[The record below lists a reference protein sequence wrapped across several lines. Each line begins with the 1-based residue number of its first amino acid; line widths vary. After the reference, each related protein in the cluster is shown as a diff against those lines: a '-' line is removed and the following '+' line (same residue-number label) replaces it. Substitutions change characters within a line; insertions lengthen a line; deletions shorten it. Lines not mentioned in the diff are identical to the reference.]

1 MKVRA
6 ILAMLPA
13 LALAGC
19 NLAPKYTRAEAPV
32 PPTLP
37 QGPAYAVLP
46 AGEAAADA
54 LGWRD
59 FFTDPRLQGVIAK
72 SLAGNR
78 DLRAA
83 LANVERARA
92 LYRVNRA
99 TLFPI
104 INGTGTLSAVQGT
117 QGQVTDNFLVQAGSS
132 AYEIDLWGR
141 LRNLG
146 AASFQRYLAT
156 DEGRKSTQIALV
168 AETASAWLTH
178 AATADAL
185 RIARETLATR
195 QETLTINVRREANGI
210 GTKLEVANATGQLNT
225 AQAAVADFTTDL
237 AQARNAL
244 ELLAGGPISDDLLP
258 TTLGNGDQT
267 LAVLPVGLSSQVLL
281 RRPDVM
287 AAEHNLRA
295 TYADIGVARA
305 AFFPTLSLTGLFGF
319 ASAGLLKIFDNGSFQ
334 KSANA
339 ALRQRIF
346 DGGATANNLNAAKAS
361 REAALASYEGA
372 IQNALREV
380 ADALA
385 RRGTIEDRVTAQVS
399 LEANAGTAFRLSTA
413 RYNAGI
419 ANYLEPL
426 DAQRTYYNA
435 RQSLVSARLVKA
447 ANMVE
452 LYRALGGGLQETTVT
467 PSADNQ

>member
-1 MKVRA
+1 MKLRA
-6 ILAMLPA
+6 LFATLPA
-13 LALAGC
+13 LALAAC

-32 PPTLP
+32 PPALP
-37 QGPAYAVLP
+37 QGPAYP
-46 AGEAAADA
+46 AASGEQTTVDA
-54 LGWRD
+54 LSWRE
-59 FFTDPRLQGVIAK
+59 FFTDPRLQQVIAR
-72 SLAGNR
+72 SLADNR
-78 DLRAA
+78 DLRVA

-92 LYRVNRA
+92 VYRVNRA
-99 TLFPI
+99 ALFPI
-104 INGTGTLSAVQGT
+104 VNGGGTLSAVQGT
-117 QGQVTDNFLVQAGSS
+117 QGRVTDNFLVQAGAS
-132 AYEIDLWGR
+132 AYEIDMWGR

-168 AETASAWLTH
+168 AETASAWLSH

-195 QETLTINVRREANGI
+195 QETLAITVRREANGI
-210 GTKLEVANATGQLNT
+210 GTKLEVANATAQLNA

-244 ELLAGGPISDDLLP
+244 ELLSGGPLGNDLLP
-258 TTLGNGDQT
+258 DTLGSGDQT
-267 LAVLPVGLSSQVLL
+267 LAVLPVGLSSDVLL

-287 AAEHNLRA
+287 SAEHSLRA

-319 ASAGLLKIFDNGSFQ
+319 ASAGLLKIFENGDFQ
-334 KSANA
+334 KTANV

-361 REAALASYEGA
+361 REAALATYEGA
-372 IQNALREV
+372 IQNAFREV

-385 RRGTIEDRVTAQVS
+385 RRGTIDDRLTAQVS
-399 LEANAGTAFRLSTA
+399 LEASAATAYRLSTA

-435 RQSLVSARLVKA
+435 RQSLVSARLIKA

-452 LYRALGGGLQETTVT
+452 LYRALGGGLQEQT
-467 PSADNQ
+467 P

>member
-1 MKVRA
+1 MRLRV
-6 ILAMLPA
+6 LLTTLPA
-13 LALAGC
+13 LALAAC
-19 NLAPKYTRAEAPV
+19 NLAPKYTRTQAPV
-32 PPTLP
+32 PPALP
-37 QGPAYAVLP
+37 QGPAYAPLP
-46 AGEAAADA
+46 AGETTADA

-59 FFTDPRLQGVIAK
+59 FFTDPRLQQVVAK
-72 SLAGNR
+72 SLADNR
-78 DLRAA
+78 DLRVA

-92 LYRVNRA
+92 TYRVNRA
-99 TLFPI
+99 GLFPI
-104 INGTGTLSAVQGT
+104 VSAAGTLSAVKGT
-117 QGQVTDNFLVQAGSS
+117 QGRVTDNFLVQAGAS

-141 LRNLG
+141 LRNLS
-146 AASFQRYLAT
+146 AASMQRYLAT
-156 DEGRKSTQIALV
+156 DEGRKSTQIALI

-195 QETLTINVRREANGI
+195 QQTLNINVRREANGI
-210 GTKLEVANATGQLNT
+210 GTKLDVANATAALNT

-244 ELLAGGPISDDLLP
+244 ELLAGGTLGDDLLP

-281 RRPDVM
+281 RRPDVI
-287 AAEHNLRA
+287 AAEHSLRA

-305 AFFPTLSLTGLFGF
+305 AFFPTLSLTGLFGY
-319 ASAGLLKIFDNGSFQ
+319 ASAGLLNIFESGSFQ
-334 KSANA
+334 KTANA

-346 DGGATANNLNAAKAS
+346 DGGATANNLEAAKAS
-361 REAALASYEGA
+361 RDAALSSYEGA
-372 IQNALREV
+372 IQNAFREV

-385 RRGTIEDRVTAQVS
+385 RRGTIDDRITAQIS
-399 LEANAGTAFRLSTA
+399 LEANAGTAYRLSTA
-413 RYNAGI
+413 RYDAGI

-435 RQSLVSARLVKA
+435 RQSLVSARLIKA

-452 LYRALGGGLQETTVT
+452 LYRALGGGLQEATTPT
-467 PSADNQ
+467 P

>member
-1 MKVRA
+1 MKLRTL
-6 ILAMLPA
+6 LATLPA
-13 LALAGC
+13 LALTAC
-19 NLAPKYTRAEAPV
+19 NLAPKYTRVEAPV
-32 PPTLP
+32 PSALP
-37 QGPAYAVLP
+37 QGPAYAALP
-46 AGEAAADA
+46 AGETSADA

-59 FFTDPRLQGVIAK
+59 FFTDPRLQSVIAK
-72 SLAGNR
+72 ALADNR
-78 DLRAA
+78 DLRVA

-92 LYRVNRA
+92 VYRVNRA
-99 TLFPI
+99 ALFPI
-104 INGTGTLSAVQGT
+104 VNGAGTLSAVQGT
-117 QGQVTDNFLVQAGSS
+117 QGRVTDNFLVQAGAS

-156 DEGRKSTQIALV
+156 DEGRKSSQIALI

-185 RIARETLATR
+185 RIAKETLATR
-195 QETLTINVRREANGI
+195 QETLDINVRREANGI
-210 GTKLEVANATGQLNT
+210 GTKLDVANATAQLNT
-225 AQAAVADFTTDL
+225 AQTAVADFTTDL

-244 ELLAGGPISDDLLP
+244 ELLTGGPVSDDLLP
-258 TTLGNGDQT
+258 STLGSGDQT

-281 RRPDVM
+281 RRPDVI
-287 AAEHNLRA
+287 AAEHTLRA

-305 AFFPTLSLTGLFGF
+305 AFFPSLSLTGLFGY
-319 ASAGLLKIFDNGSFQ
+319 ASAGLLKIFENSSFQ
-334 KSANA
+334 KTANT

-346 DGGATANNLNAAKAS
+346 DGGATANNLKAAKAS
-361 REAALASYEGA
+361 RDAALSGYEGA
-372 IQNALREV
+372 IQNAFREV

-385 RRGTIEDRVTAQVS
+385 RRGTIDDRVNAQIS
-399 LEANAGTAFRLSTA
+399 LEANAATAYRLSTA

-452 LYRALGGGLQETTVT
+452 LYRALGGGLQEQSVR
-467 PSADNQ
+467 

>member
-1 MKVRA
+1 MKLRA
-6 ILAMLPA
+6 LFATLPA
-13 LALAGC
+13 LALAAC

-32 PPTLP
+32 PPALP
-37 QGPAYAVLP
+37 QGPAYP
-46 AGEAAADA
+46 AASGEQTTVDA
-54 LGWRD
+54 LGWRE
-59 FFTDPRLQGVIAK
+59 FFTDPRLQQVIAR
-72 SLAGNR
+72 SLADNR
-78 DLRAA
+78 DLRVA

-92 LYRVNRA
+92 VYRVNRA
-99 TLFPI
+99 ALFPI
-104 INGTGTLSAVQGT
+104 VNGGGTLSAVQGT
-117 QGQVTDNFLVQAGSS
+117 QGRVTDNFLVQAGAS
-132 AYEIDLWGR
+132 AYEIDMWGR

-168 AETASAWLTH
+168 AETASAWLSH

-195 QETLTINVRREANGI
+195 QETLAINVRREANGI
-210 GTKLEVANATGQLNT
+210 GTKLEVANATAQLNA

-244 ELLAGGPISDDLLP
+244 ELLTGGPLGNDLLP
-258 TTLGNGDQT
+258 DTLGSGDQT
-267 LAVLPVGLSSQVLL
+267 LAVLPVGLSSDVLL

-287 AAEHNLRA
+287 SAEHALRA

-319 ASAGLLKIFDNGSFQ
+319 ASAGLLKIFEGGDFQ
-334 KSANA
+334 KTANV

-346 DGGATANNLNAAKAS
+346 DGGATANNLKAAKAS
-361 REAALASYEGA
+361 REAALATYEGA
-372 IQNALREV
+372 IQNAFREV

-385 RRGTIEDRVTAQVS
+385 RRGTIDDRLTAQVS
-399 LEANAGTAFRLSTA
+399 LEANAATAYRLSTA

-452 LYRALGGGLQETTVT
+452 LYRALGGGLQEQT
-467 PSADNQ
+467 P

>member
-1 MKVRA
+1 MKLRA
-6 ILAMLPA
+6 LLATLPA
-13 LALAGC
+13 LSLTAC

-32 PPTLP
+32 PPALP
-37 QGPAYAVLP
+37 QGPAYTALP
-46 AGEAAADA
+46 AGETTADT

-59 FFTDPRLQGVIAK
+59 FFTDPRLQQVIAK
-72 SLAGNR
+72 SLADNR
-78 DLRAA
+78 DLRVA

-92 LYRVNRA
+92 VYRVNRA
-99 TLFPI
+99 ALFPI
-104 INGTGTLSAVQGT
+104 VNGTGTLSAVQGT
-117 QGQVTDNFLVQAGSS
+117 QGRVTDNFLVQAGSS

-156 DEGRKSTQIALV
+156 DEGRKSTQIALI

-185 RIARETLATR
+185 RIARETLTTR
-195 QETLTINVRREANGI
+195 QETLSINVRREANGI
-210 GTKLEVANATGQLNT
+210 GTKLDIATATAQLNA
-225 AQAAVADFTTDL
+225 AQTAVADFTTDL

-244 ELLAGGPISDDLLP
+244 ELLTGGPLGDDVLP

-267 LAVLPVGLSSQVLL
+267 LATLPVGLSSEVLL
-281 RRPDVM
+281 RRPDVI
-287 AAEHNLRA
+287 AAEHTLRA

-305 AFFPTLSLTGLFGF
+305 AFFPTLSLTGLFGY
-319 ASAGLLKIFDNGSFQ
+319 ASAGLLKIFESSSFQ
-334 KSANA
+334 KTANA

-346 DGGATANNLNAAKAS
+346 DGGATANNLKAAKAS
-361 REAALASYEGA
+361 RDAALASYEAA
-372 IQNALREV
+372 IQNAFREV

-385 RRGTIEDRVTAQVS
+385 RRGTIDDRVAAQVS
-399 LEANAGTAFRLSTA
+399 LEANAATAYRLSTA
-413 RYNAGI
+413 RYDAGI

-435 RQSLVSARLVKA
+435 RQTLVSARLIKA

-452 LYRALGGGLQETTVT
+452 LYRALGGGLQEQTVSPT
-467 PSADNQ
+467 P

>member
-1 MKVRA
+1 MKLRA
-6 ILAMLPA
+6 LFATLPA
-13 LALAGC
+13 LALSAC

-32 PPTLP
+32 PPALP
-37 QGPAYAVLP
+37 QGPAYAAP
-46 AGEAAADA
+46 SADETTADA

-59 FFTDPRLQGVIAK
+59 FFTDPRLQQVIAK

-78 DLRAA
+78 DLRVA

-92 LYRVNRA
+92 VYRVNRA
-99 TLFPI
+99 ALFPI
-104 INGTGTLSAVQGT
+104 VNGGGTLSAVQGT
-117 QGQVTDNFLVQAGSS
+117 QGRVTDNFLVQAGAS

-156 DEGRKSTQIALV
+156 DEGRKSTQVALV
-168 AETASAWLTH
+168 AETASAWLSH

-195 QETLTINVRREANGI
+195 QETLAITVRREANGI
-210 GTKLEVANATGQLNT
+210 GTKLEVANATAQLNA

-244 ELLAGGPISDDLLP
+244 ELLTGGPLGEDLLP
-258 TTLGNGDQT
+258 TTLGTGDQT
-267 LAVLPVGLSSQVLL
+267 LAVLPVGLSSDVLL

-287 AAEHNLRA
+287 SAEHTLRA

-305 AFFPTLSLTGLFGF
+305 AFFPTLSLTGLFGY
-319 ASAGLLKIFDNGSFQ
+319 ASAGLLKIFDNSSFQ
-334 KSANA
+334 KTANV

-346 DGGATANNLNAAKAS
+346 DGGATANNLKAAKAS
-361 REAALASYEGA
+361 REAALATYEGA
-372 IQNALREV
+372 IQNAFREV

-385 RRGTIEDRVTAQVS
+385 RRGTIDDRLNAQAS
-399 LEANAGTAFRLSTA
+399 LEANAATAYRLSSA
-413 RYNAGI
+413 RYSAGI

-452 LYRALGGGLQETTVT
+452 LYRALGGGLQEQT
-467 PSADNQ
+467 ADPQK

>member
-1 MKVRA
+1 MNMRA
-6 ILAMLPA
+6 IFATLPA
-13 LALAGC
+13 LALAAC
-19 NLAPKYTRAEAPV
+19 NLAPRYTRVEAPV
-32 PPTLP
+32 PPALP
-37 QGPAYAVLP
+37 QGPAYGTLP
-46 AGEAAADA
+46 PGETTADA
-54 LGWRD
+54 LGWQA
-59 FFTDPRLQGVIAK
+59 FFTDPRLQKVIAK

-92 LYRVNRA
+92 IYRVNRA
-99 TLFPI
+99 ALFPI
-104 INGTGTLSAVQGT
+104 INGSGTLSAVQGT
-117 QGQVTDNFLVQAGSS
+117 QGSVTDNFLVQAGAS

-146 AASFQRYLAT
+146 AASMQRYLAT
-156 DEGRKSTQIALV
+156 DEGRKSTQIALI
-168 AETASAWLTH
+168 AETASAWLSH

-185 RIARETLATR
+185 RIAQETLGTR
-195 QETLTINVRREANGI
+195 QETLSITTRREANGI
-210 GTKLEVANATGQLNT
+210 GTKLEVANATAQLNT

-244 ELLAGGPISDDLLP
+244 EQLTGGPLADDLLP

-267 LAVLPVGLSSQVLL
+267 LAVLPVGLSSEVLL

-287 AAEHNLRA
+287 SAEYSLRA

-305 AFFPTLSLTGLFGF
+305 AFFPSLSLTGLFGF
-319 ASAGLLKIFDNGSFQ
+319 ASAGLLKIFESSSFQ
-334 KSANA
+334 KTANL

-346 DGGATANNLNAAKAS
+346 DGGATANNLKAAKAS
-361 REAALASYEGA
+361 REAALATYEGA
-372 IQNALREV
+372 IQNAFREV

-385 RRGTIEDRVTAQVS
+385 RRGTIEDRITAQIS
-399 LEANAGTAFRLSTA
+399 LEANAATAYRLSTA

-447 ANMVE
+447 SNMVE
-452 LYRALGGGLQETTVT
+452 LYRALGGGLQEQTTPPT
-467 PSADNQ
+467 PQE

>member
-1 MKVRA
+1 MKLRTL
-6 ILAMLPA
+6 LATLPA
-13 LALAGC
+13 LALTAC

-32 PPTLP
+32 PSELP
-37 QGPAYAVLP
+37 QGPAYAALP
-46 AGEAAADA
+46 ASETSADA

-59 FFTDPRLQGVIAK
+59 FFTDPRLQSVIAK
-72 SLAGNR
+72 ALADNR
-78 DLRAA
+78 DLRVA

-92 LYRVNRA
+92 VYRVNRA
-99 TLFPI
+99 ALFPI
-104 INGTGTLSAVQGT
+104 VNGAGTLSAVQGT
-117 QGQVTDNFLVQAGSS
+117 QGRVTDNFLVQAGAS

-156 DEGRKSTQIALV
+156 DEGRKSTQIALI

-185 RIARETLATR
+185 RIAKETLATR
-195 QETLTINVRREANGI
+195 QETLDINVRREANGI
-210 GTKLEVANATGQLNT
+210 GTKLDVANATAQLNT
-225 AQAAVADFTTDL
+225 AQTAVADFTTDL

-244 ELLAGGPISDDLLP
+244 ELLTGGPVSDDLLP
-258 TTLGNGDQT
+258 STLGSGDQT

-281 RRPDVM
+281 RRPDVI

-305 AFFPTLSLTGLFGF
+305 AFFPSLSLTGLFGY
-319 ASAGLLKIFDNGSFQ
+319 ASAGLLKIFENSSFQ
-334 KSANA
+334 KTANT

-346 DGGATANNLNAAKAS
+346 DGGATANNLKAAKAS
-361 REAALASYEGA
+361 RDAALSGYEGA
-372 IQNALREV
+372 IQNAFREV

-385 RRGTIEDRVTAQVS
+385 RRGTIDDRVNAQIS
-399 LEANAGTAFRLSTA
+399 LEANAATAYRLSTA

-452 LYRALGGGLQETTVT
+452 LYRALGGGLQEQSVR
-467 PSADNQ
+467 

>member
-1 MKVRA
+1 MKLRA
-6 ILAMLPA
+6 ILATLPVFA
-13 LALAGC
+13 LTAC

-32 PPTLP
+32 PPALP
-37 QGPAYAVLP
+37 QGPAYAALP
-46 AGEAAADA
+46 DGDTTADV
-54 LGWRD
+54 LGWRE
-59 FFTDPRLQGVIAK
+59 FFTDPRLQSVIAK
-72 SLAGNR
+72 ALADNR
-78 DLRAA
+78 DLRVA

-92 LYRVNRA
+92 VYRVNRA
-99 TLFPI
+99 ALFPI
-104 INGTGTLSAVQGT
+104 VNGTGTLSAVQGT
-117 QGQVTDNFLVQAGSS
+117 QGRVTDNFLVQAGSS

-156 DEGRKSTQIALV
+156 DEGRKSTQIALI

-195 QETLTINVRREANGI
+195 QETLSINVRREANGI
-210 GTKLEVANATGQLNT
+210 GTKLDIATATAQLNA
-225 AQAAVADFTTDL
+225 AQTAVADFTTDL

-244 ELLAGGPISDDLLP
+244 ELLTGGPLGDDVLP

-267 LAVLPVGLSSQVLL
+267 LATLPVGLSSEVLL
-281 RRPDVM
+281 RRPDVT
-287 AAEHNLRA
+287 AAEHTLRA

-305 AFFPTLSLTGLFGF
+305 AFFPTLSLTGLFGY
-319 ASAGLLKIFDNGSFQ
+319 ASAGLLKIFESSSFQ
-334 KSANA
+334 KTANV

-346 DGGATANNLNAAKAS
+346 DGGATANNLKAAKAS
-361 REAALASYEGA
+361 REAALAGYEGA
-372 IQNALREV
+372 IQNAFREV

-385 RRGTIEDRVTAQVS
+385 RRGTIDDRVAAQVS
-399 LEANAGTAFRLSTA
+399 LEANAATAYRLSTA
-413 RYNAGI
+413 RYDAGI

-435 RQSLVSARLVKA
+435 RQTLVSARLIKA

-452 LYRALGGGLQETTVT
+452 LYRALGGGLQEQTAPPT
-467 PSADNQ
+467 P

>member
-1 MKVRA
+1 MKLRA
-6 ILAMLPA
+6 LFATLPA
-13 LALAGC
+13 LALAAC

-32 PPTLP
+32 PSALP
-37 QGPAYAVLP
+37 QGPAYP
-46 AGEAAADA
+46 AASGDQTTADA
-54 LGWRD
+54 LGWRV
-59 FFTDPRLQGVIAK
+59 FFTDPRLQQVIAK
-72 SLAGNR
+72 SLADNR
-78 DLRAA
+78 DLRVA

-92 LYRVNRA
+92 IYRVNRA
-99 TLFPI
+99 ALFPI
-104 INGTGTLSAVQGT
+104 VNGGGTLSAVQGT
-117 QGQVTDNFLVQAGSS
+117 QGRVTDNFLVQAGAS
-132 AYEIDLWGR
+132 AYEIDMWGR

-156 DEGRKSTQIALV
+156 DEGRKSTQIALI

-185 RIARETLATR
+185 RIAQETLVTR
-195 QETLTINVRREANGI
+195 QETLAITVRREANGI
-210 GTKLEVANATGQLNT
+210 GTKLEVANATAQLNT
-225 AQAAVADFTTDL
+225 AQTAVADFTTDL

-244 ELLAGGPISDDLLP
+244 ELLTGGPLRDDLLP
-258 TTLGNGDQT
+258 TTLGTGDQT
-267 LAVLPVGLSSQVLL
+267 LAVLPVGLSSDVLL

-287 AAEHNLRA
+287 SAEHALRA

-319 ASAGLLKIFDNGSFQ
+319 ASAGLLKILESGDFQ
-334 KSANA
+334 KTANV

-346 DGGATANNLNAAKAS
+346 DGGATANNLKAAKAS
-361 REAALASYEGA
+361 REAALATYEGA
-372 IQNALREV
+372 IQNAFREV

-385 RRGTIEDRVTAQVS
+385 RRGTIDDRITAQVS
-399 LEANAGTAFRLSTA
+399 LEANAATAYRLSTA

-435 RQSLVSARLVKA
+435 RQSLVSARLIKA

-452 LYRALGGGLQETTVT
+452 LYRALGGGLQDQTLI
-467 PSADNQ
+467 PQK